1 MRPIMLGWRHDPHF
15 IYRIYR
21 RGAMTVLV
29 VGAGAT
35 GGYFGAELHRA
46 GRDVTFLVRP
56 ARAAQL
62 RERGL
67 RIVGAWQTTA
77 MDPELVT
84 AQGIAATWDV
94 VLLTVKATALEPAI
108 ADFTPAV
115 GPDTAIIPILNGMS
129 HLDIL
134 NARFGE
140 SRVLGGVAVIATQLD
155 SAGDIA
161 QLAPGASLDIGRQD
175 GRTTD
180 RLARVGR
187 ELDVPGFDL
196 TVRDDIVAAMWQ
208 KWVFIA
214 TVGATTCL
222 MRAPIGDIVAV
233 PGGRDL
239 GPAILAEAAA
249 ASEAAGYPVPPQQ
262 LAGIESAV
270 TAEGSTL
277 TSSLSRDAV
286 ENRHTEVE
294 AVLGDLAR
302 RAAAL
307 GVKTP
312 LLDLATMQLRVHETE
327 LNAR

>member
-1 MRPIMLGWRHDPHF
+1 LHDLHF
-15 IYRIYR
+15 IHR
-21 RGAMTVLV
+21 RDAVTVLV

-67 RIVGAWQTTA
+67 RIVGDGETTA
-77 MDPELVT
+77 IDPELVT
-84 AQGIAATWDV
+84 AQEIATTWDV

-108 ADFTPAV
+108 ADFAPAV

-140 SRVLGGVAVIATQLD
+140 SRVLGGVAKLATQLD

-180 RLARVGR
+180 RLSRVGR
-187 ELDVPGFDL
+187 ELDVPAFEL

-214 TVGATTCL
+214 TIGATTSL

-249 ASEAAGYPVPPQQ
+249 ASEAARYPVPAQQ

-277 TSSLSRDAV
+277 TSSLSRDVA

-312 LLDLATMQLRVHETE
+312 LLDLTTMQLRVHETK
-327 LNAR
+327 LNARPK

>member
-1 MRPIMLGWRHDPHF
+1 V
-15 IYRIYR
+15 
-21 RGAMTVLV
+21 TVLV

-56 ARAAQL
+56 ARAARL

-67 RIVGAWQTTA
+67 RVVAGSETTA
-77 MDPELVT
+77 IDPTLVT
-84 AQGIAATWDV
+84 AQEIAATWDV
-94 VLLTVKATALEPAI
+94 VLLTVKATALEAAI

-140 SRVLGGVAVIATQLD
+140 ARVLGGLAVLSTQLD
-155 SAGDIA
+155 SAGDIV
-161 QLAPGASLDIGRQD
+161 QLAPDARMDIGRQD
-175 GRTTD
+175 GPAGD
-180 RLARVGR
+180 RLGRVAR

-196 TVRDDIVAAMWQ
+196 TVRDDILAAMWQ

-214 TVGATTCL
+214 TVGATTSL
-222 MRAPIGDIVAV
+222 MRAPVGDIVAV

-249 ASEAAGYPVPPQQ
+249 AAQAAGYPVPAQQ
-262 LAGIESAV
+262 RAWIEGAV

-277 TSSLSRDAV
+277 TSSLSRDAA
-286 ENRHTEVE
+286 ENRPTEVE
-294 AVLGDLAR
+294 AVLGDLGR

-312 LLDLATMQLRVHETE
+312 LLDLATLQLRVHERE
-327 LNAR
+327 LSTRPG

>member
-1 MRPIMLGWRHDPHF
+1 LYFIHRPD
-15 IYRIYR
+15 
-21 RGAMTVLV
+21 AVTVLV

-67 RIVGAWQTTA
+67 RIVSDGETTA
-77 MDPELVT
+77 IDPQLVT
-84 AQGIAATWDV
+84 AQEIAATWDV
-94 VLLTVKATALEPAI
+94 ILLTVKATALGPAI

-140 SRVLGGVAVIATQLD
+140 SRVLGGVAIIATQLD

-161 QLAPGASLDIGRQD
+161 QLVPGASLDIGRQD
-175 GRTTD
+175 GRATD
-180 RLARVGR
+180 RLARVAR
-187 ELDVPGFDL
+187 EFEVPGFDL
-196 TVRDDIVAAMWQ
+196 TVRDDIIAAMWQ

-214 TVGATTCL
+214 TVGATTSL
-222 MRAPIGDIVAV
+222 MRAPVGAIVAV

-249 ASEAAGYPVPPQQ
+249 ASEAAGYPVPAQR
-262 LAGIESAV
+262 LATTKSAV

-277 TSSLSRDAV
+277 TSSLSRDAA

-294 AVLGDLAR
+294 AVLGDLGR

-327 LNAR
+327 LTARSG

>member
-1 MRPIMLGWRHDPHF
+1 LHDLHL
-15 IYRIYR
+15 IHR
-21 RGAMTVLV
+21 RGAVTVLV

-67 RIVGAWQTTA
+67 RIVGDGETTEI
-77 MDPELVT
+77 DPELVT
-84 AQGIAATWDV
+84 AQEIAATWDV

-187 ELDVPGFDL
+187 ELDVPGFEL

-214 TVGATTCL
+214 TVGATTSL

-239 GPAILAEAAA
+239 GPAILAETAA
-249 ASEAAGYPVPPQQ
+249 ASEAAGYPVPGQQ
-262 LAGIESAV
+262 RAAIESAV

-277 TSSLSRDAV
+277 TSSLSRDAA
-286 ENRHTEVE
+286 ENRPTEVE
-294 AVLGDLAR
+294 AVLGDLGR
-302 RAAAL
+302 RAASF

-312 LLDLATMQLRVHETE
+312 LLDLATMQLRVHETR
-327 LNAR
+327 LSARPG